1 MKKQT
6 DLDKQCEPLIRLLL
20 RSTLLAILPASL
32 LINSVLPG
40 KRVQN
45 ASEEEE
51 ERYNDILIVMELL
64 TNLLTKDFVDF
75 GDGENG

>member
-1 MKKQT
+1 M
-6 DLDKQCEPLIRLLL
+6 
-20 RSTLLAILPASL
+20 SL
-32 LINSVLPG
+32 SG

-64 TNLLTKDFVDF
+64 TGLLTKDFVDF
-75 GDGENG
+75 GEEDNGKLEHVLDPTL